1 MRRAADDLKRFLI
14 TIIQFGTRTAPGG
27 RHLCSR
33 GIVEMPLKRTSRAL
47 LAVALA
53 GVAMPGIALAQ
64 TAGSGGMAS
73 FQNGYGNARQSVSAA
88 QTGSTR
94 DANGNRLIV
103 DGIIQAGASSYSR
116 QSGGVS
122 QTYSGAGGSQGGA
135 IAGSTAIGNNL
146 NVVVQGS
153 HNTVIVNS
161 RQTNTGDI
169 SARTDLT
176 GSLTGLE

>member
-1 MRRAADDLKRFLI
+1 
-14 TIIQFGTRTAPGG
+14 
-27 RHLCSR
+27 
-33 GIVEMPLKRTSRAL
+33 MPMKRTPKAL
-47 LAVALA
+47 FAVAFAAAALPDA
-53 GVAMPGIALAQ
+53 ALAQ
-64 TAGSGGMAS
+64 VSGSSGAAQ
-73 FQNGYGNARQSVSAA
+73 FQNGYGGARQAVGTA

-103 DGIIQAGASSYSR
+103 DGIIQAGQSAYSR

-122 QTYSGAGGSQGGA
+122 QTYSGAGGTQGTT

-161 RQTNTGDI
+161 RQTNTGDV

-176 GSLTGLE
+176 GTLTGFE

>member
-1 MRRAADDLKRFLI
+1 M
-14 TIIQFGTRTAPGG
+14 
-27 RHLCSR
+27 
-33 GIVEMPLKRTSRAL
+33 
-47 LAVALA
+47 
-53 GVAMPGIALAQ
+53 AQ
-64 TAGSGGMAS
+64 
-73 FQNGYGNARQSVSAA
+73 FQNGYGNARQSVGAA

-94 DANGNRLIV
+94 DQNGNRLIV

-122 QTYSGAGGSQGGA
+122 NTYSGAGSGHGTT

-161 RQTNTGDI
+161 RQTNTGNVT
-169 SARTDLT
+169 ARTDLT
-176 GSLTGLE
+176 GSLTGFE